1 MGGWGKNAD
10 PTRDP
15 VPAVVHDPFPLSAEV
30 PNMIRVSFCSSL
42 SHGRKAR
49 RGLIRCALIRYDL
62 IRRAL
67 AGRVR
72 HG

>member
-42 SHGRKAR
+42 SRGRKAR
-49 RGLIRCALIRYDL
+49 RGLIRYDL